1 MAPLDD
7 GLDPVTITADSPSSE
22 TPSSPG
28 VSAGQARPGPDW
40 RIAGL
45 ALALLL
51 GGIAYIGGAVGGK
64 QAALYALG
72 ASLGLVLFH
81 AAFGFSSTWRVFLA
95 DGRGAGLRAQML
107 MLALATAIF
116 LPALA
121 QGTLFGQ
128 PVGGALAPFGVS
140 VLVGAFLFG
149 VGMQLG
155 GGCASGTLYTVGG
168 GSGRMVV
175 TLIFFVIGSLLG
187 TAHAPWWQQTPSLGT
202 ISLLATLGLSGA
214 LAAQLGLFA
223 LIAAATMVVEKRRH
237 GRADH
242 GAAGVPGS
250 GGAPGL
256 AARIWRGPWPLVI
269 GGVAL
274 ALLNAVTLALAGH
287 PWTVSFGYALWGAKA
302 AAALGVDVGA
312 WAFWTWPYPRQALAG
327 GLFAETTSV
336 MNFGIVVGAFL
347 AAGLAGKFG
356 PWRRLDWGS
365 VAAAAVGGVL
375 MGYGARLAY
384 GCNVGA
390 YFSGIASGSLHGWL
404 WFVAALAG
412 TYVGTAL
419 RPRFGL
425 PVERRR
431 AATA

>member
-1 MAPLDD
+1 MTLAGKPSAPA
-7 GLDPVTITADSPSSE
+7 GL
-22 TPSSPG
+22 
-28 VSAGQARPGPDW
+28 SATSGPDW

-45 ALALLL
+45 AVILLL

-64 QAALYALG
+64 PAMLYTLG

-81 AAFGFSSTWRVFLA
+81 AAFGFASTWRAFLA

-116 LPALA
+116 LPVLA

-128 PVGGALAPFGVS
+128 PAGGALAPFGTS

-149 VGMQLG
+149 IGMQLG

-175 TLIFFVIGSLLG
+175 TLIFFIAGSLLG
-187 TAHAPWWQQTPSLGT
+187 TAHMPWWTQTPNLGT
-202 ISLLATLGLSGA
+202 ISLVSELGLSAA
-214 LAAQLGLFA
+214 LATQLGAFA
-223 LIAAATMVVEKRRH
+223 LIAAVTMVVEKRRH
-237 GRADH
+237 GRLDH
-242 GAAGVPGS
+242 G
-250 GGAPGL
+250 GAGL
-256 AARIWRGPWPLVI
+256 AGPGGGTGFTARLWRGPWPLLI
-269 GGVAL
+269 GAIAL
-274 ALLNAVTLALAGH
+274 ALLNVATLALAGH
-287 PWTVSFGYALWGAKA
+287 PWTVSFGYALWGAKIA
-302 AAALGVDVGA
+302 GAMGADVAA

-327 GLFAETTSV
+327 SVFAETTSV
-336 MNFGIVVGAFL
+336 MNFGIVIGAFL

-356 PWRRLDWGS
+356 PLRRLDWGAM
-365 VAAAAVGGVL
+365 AAAAVGGML

-404 WFVAALAG
+404 WFIAALAG
-412 TYVGTAL
+412 TYVGTVL
-419 RPRFGL
+419 RPRFWL
-425 PVERRR
+425 MVERRR
-431 AATA
+431 VAAA